1 MGGSPN
7 LLMPVNPAYTASWAS
22 HTRRSPKSSE
32 PGTDM
37 FVPIG
42 TPVFAPA
49 DGHIYGSGNTIGPAT
64 GRWVG
69 IDLDNGLRFRCM
81 HLSRLERSSGAVK
94 RGDLI
99 GYSGASGYGYED
111 FRKAPGMPDAHT
123 HVTLWPTHASRF
135 GYDRNGN
142 PYTVDFMQYVGG
154 SQSAGD
160 SSSTLAPP
168 LEDDDMLML
177 NITGLGPT
185 HKVALGNGVFR
196 HFVGGDPYEKI
207 MKVSRIQDDWQDI
220 TAAELPAFLR
230 TYGCD
235 LRIWDVRDG
244 VFVVLDPL
252 TGNVGPGN
260 VWTAAGV
267 ARAAIAGITLPTV
280 DPAPVVKAVREAIA
294 EGLDVT
300 AAEFADELA
309 RRLAG

>member
-7 LLMPVNPAYTASWAS
+7 LLMPVKPAYTASWAS

-49 DGHIYGSGNTIGPAT
+49 DGRIYGSGNTIGPAT

-111 FRKAPGMPDAHT
+111 FRRAPGMPDAHT

-154 SQSAGD
+154 SQSAGGD
-160 SSSTLAPP
+160 STSWEDIMAKL
-168 LEDDDMLML
+168 DDDDRKWLDRQ
-177 NITGLGPT
+177 
-185 HKVALGNGVFR
+185 F
-196 HFVGGDPYEKI
+196 
-207 MKVSRIQDDWQDI
+207 
-220 TAAELPAFLR
+220 EL
-230 TYGCD
+230 
-235 LRIWDVRDG
+235 VRDLLQVPG
-244 VFVVLDPL
+244 QPYGWPQANSNAIAAITPLIGDVQNRVRGSDPRGDML
-252 TGNVGPGN
+252 QLIREDLGKPIKADVDEAALAREIAPLLPGQMG
-260 VWTAAGV
+260 ALSDADV
-267 ARAAIAGITLPTV
+267 ARIAKAA
-280 DPAPVVKAVREAIA
+280 
-294 EGLDVT
+294 
-300 AAEFADELA
+300 ADEQA
-309 RRLAG
+309 RRLAT